1 MKTEILKSLFSQTT
15 QVPVQLTWRFY
26 LGSGGISKYLFP
38 NGSLPTIFPAGGNIR
53 LGEIESKNR
62 LTNFAYGPG
71 LFAILISIQCVTKFV
86 VLTNL
91 RT

>member
-1 MKTEILKSLFSQTT
+1 MKYLNRYFPQTT

-53 LGEIESKNR
+53 LGDIELKKLLNN
-62 LTNFAYGPG
+62 LAYGPG
-71 LFAILISIQCVTKFV
+71 FFAIMISI
-86 VLTNL
+86 
-91 RT
+91 